1 MMTGTGI
8 RTVAM
13 AGMAIGPLDPR
24 SLQPNASEGVG
35 RILSK
40 VWNSKWH
47 CIEPESTYFLLEMT
61 EEAWGMEHMSFH
73 DEQFPFPSLHSLQK
87 KKNHK
92 TKTSSIW
99 RRKQENYQ
107 HFNILRWTT

>member
-1 MMTGTGI
+1 MTGTGI
-8 RTVAM
+8 GTGAT

-24 SLQPNASEGVG
+24 SLQPNTSEGVG

-47 CIEPESTYFLLEMT
+47 CIEPESTHFLLEVT

-73 DEQFPFPSLHSLQK
+73 DEPFSFPSLDSLQK

-99 RRKQENYQ
+99 RRKQENSQ
-107 HFNILRWTT
+107 HFNIWARTT